1 MIKTLIASPVG
12 VVILE
17 DWEFRSSSPYPNT
30 HRHLSLHSLL
40 AVFPS
45 VPVLSIPKMSE
56 KERARFLRLRTFL
69 STLSQGGLEEFTRAQ
84 LEVDCGSYQC
94 VSINRSDGVY
104 LNDQGQHSRDVKLS
118 LEELTYTQSGLQPI
132 YKEERSRLF
141 TLSLSDENF
150 HQRRQSKDSSIP
162 NLRKRIATFLT
173 SGSRSDSVFHN

>member
-56 KERARFLRLRTFL
+56 RERARFLRLRTFL

-94 VSINRSDGVY
+94 VSINRTDGVY

-118 LEELTYTQSGLQPI
+118 LEELTYTQSGLHRI
-132 YKEERSRLF
+132 VKSHYRE
-141 TLSLSDENF
+141 
-150 HQRRQSKDSSIP
+150 QSV
-162 NLRKRIATFLT
+162 NLR
-173 SGSRSDSVFHN
+173 S